1 MHATGTRRMLATRD
15 GRAVWR
21 PVLAAGADD
30 LGQGTVEPT
39 TRPATTTNKPLD
51 KTRWSVDIG
60 QLVERFVVD
69 QTARLCKR
77 QDRRQLFVQS
87 RCLSYPCYVVRH
99 FLVQSCIFSGP
110 SDLYL
115 ADVNFTA
122 RQQTPLQLIATRA
135 AAAIKTTVI
144 GRNRLAPDSA
154 TGRMT

>member
-1 MHATGTRRMLATRD
+1 
-15 GRAVWR
+15 
-21 PVLAAGADD
+21 
-30 LGQGTVEPT
+30 
-39 TRPATTTNKPLD
+39 
-51 KTRWSVDIG
+51 
-60 QLVERFVVD
+60 
-69 QTARLCKR
+69 
-77 QDRRQLFVQS
+77 
-87 RCLSYPCYVVRH
+87 VVRH

-122 RQQTPLQLIATRA
+122 RQQMPLQLIATRA